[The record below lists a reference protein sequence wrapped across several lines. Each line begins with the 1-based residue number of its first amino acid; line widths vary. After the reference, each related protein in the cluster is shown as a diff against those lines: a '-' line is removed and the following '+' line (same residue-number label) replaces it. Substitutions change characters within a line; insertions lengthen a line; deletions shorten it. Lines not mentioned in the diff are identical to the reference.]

1 MRFFGGIK
9 REKKRTEK
17 PSKERNFFCSFS
29 FWGYFLIVVAKMA
42 EPLKNFGINVT
53 KKYFI

>member
-1 MRFFGGIK
+1 MKFFDGIK

-29 FWGYFLIVVAKMA
+29 FSGYYLMAEAKKA

>member
-1 MRFFGGIK
+1 MTFFDGIK
-9 REKKRTEK
+9 REKKRVEK
-17 PSKERNFFCSFS
+17 ASDKRIFFCSFS

>member
-1 MRFFGGIK
+1 MIFFDGIK
-9 REKKRTEK
+9 REKKRVEK
-17 PSKERNFFCSFS
+17 ASDKRIFFCSFS